1 MSPHPLQFLLLLFAG
16 WVNRQQLDVIEYL
29 KEENK
34 VLREQLGDKPIRLTD
49 NQRRRLAVKGKLLG
63 RKILGELGTVV
74 TPDTILRWYRK
85 LIANKYDGSKKRS
98 PGRPRT
104 RQQTRELVLKI
115 ANENPRWG
123 YTRIRGALDNLGIE
137 LGRNTIK
144 RILLESGIEPAPE
157 RGKHMPWKTF
167 LKAHW
172 GHVAAADFFTVEV
185 LSLVGLVRY
194 HVFFVID
201 LRTRR
206 VEIAGMVCDPAGK
219 WMAQVARN
227 LVDACDGF
235 LKDHS
240 HLILD
245 RDPLFT
251 AHFRDI
257 LSDRGV
263 KAVRLPARSPNLNA
277 YAERFVKT
285 IKSECLNRIV
295 PLSER
300 HLRQSIS
307 EFTLHY
313 HLERNHQG
321 LGNELIV
328 PQAPHPA
335 NENAPILC
343 SERLG
348 GLLNYY
354 HRAA

>member
-1 MSPHPLQFLLLLFAG
+1 MRPHPLQFLLLLFAG
-16 WVNRQQLDVIEYL
+16 WVNRKQLDVIEYL

-34 VLREQLGDKPIRLTD
+34 ILREQLGDKPIRLTD
-49 NQRRRLAVKGKLLG
+49 NQRRRLAIQGKLLG
-63 RKILGELGTVV
+63 RKILDELGSIV
-74 TPDTILRWYRK
+74 TPDTIFRWSRK
-85 LIANKYDGSKKRS
+85 LVANKYDGSKKRV

-104 RQQTRELVLKI
+104 KQETRALVVRM
-115 ANENPRWG
+115 AHENPRWG
-123 YTRIRGALDNLGIE
+123 YTRIRGALYNLGIE

-144 RILLESGIEPAPE
+144 RILLESGIEPAPQ

-172 GHVAAADFFTVEV
+172 GHIAAADFFAVEV
-185 LSLVGLVRY
+185 LSLVGLARY

-201 LRTRR
+201 LKTRR
-206 VEIAGMVCDPAGK
+206 VEIAGMVAGPEGK

-227 LVDACDGF
+227 LVDAFDGF

-251 AHFRDI
+251 AHFRGI
-257 LSDRGV
+257 LKDRGV
-263 KAVRLPARSPNLNA
+263 EPVRLPARSPNLNA

-300 HLRQSIS
+300 HLRQTIS

-328 PQAPHPA
+328 PNAQPA
-335 NENAPILC
+335 NENSPVQC
-343 SERLG
+343 SKRLG
-348 GLLNYY
+348 GLLKYY
-354 HRAA
+354 YRAA